1 MPKTQ
6 DKTEEEILAELKA
19 SDAATKRVRAEL
31 DAATLEKIVAQAA
44 VAKEAT
50 LALEALCGDLVSEF
64 GHHALKMQAPGG
76 ASVQIGNVSALAEQG
91 LTEARRFLD
100 APEA

>member
-6 DKTEEEILAELKA
+6 PKPEDRLAAFKARDAEERKA
-19 SDAATKRVRAEL
+19 RAEL
-31 DAATLEKIVAQAA
+31 DAATLEKIVAQAG
-44 VAKEAT
+44 VAKEAA